1 MDSTSPPK
9 TASRLR
15 SKSPNDRTVIRP
27 TSPGKA
33 PVVMLPHSRA
43 GLASQSVSSSTPAP
57 VRRQADLFFDRNRH
71 PPDHLSDQVLKR
83 LQLPTI
89 PVADILTIASCDGL
103 VQQTNSIITREVE
116 ATHRHR
122 RRIIVT
128 RDDCIAI
135 ETDAILVLVH
145 RSSTSFPAA
154 SFTAKATTRHKR
166 APRRLWRRSSQ
177 RWLLFQHRGASYF
190 LLDLT

>member
-1 MDSTSPPK
+1 MLSRGSARRDLFPPFSAWAVTSPSRRAIGFRRPSPE
-9 TASRLR
+9 ASSIADAALWR
-15 SKSPNDRTVIRP
+15 
-27 TSPGKA
+27 
-33 PVVMLPHSRA
+33 PHS
-43 GLASQSVSSSTPAP
+43 S
-57 VRRQADLFFDRNRH
+57 
-71 PPDHLSDQVLKR
+71 
-83 LQLPTI
+83 I
-89 PVADILTIASCDGL
+89 PIADILTIASCDGL
-103 VQQTNSIITREVE
+103 VQQPNGIITREVK

-154 SFTAKATTRHKR
+154 SFTAKATTRHKQ
-166 APRRLWRRSSQ
+166 APRRLWRTSSQ
-177 RWLLFQHRGASYF
+177 RWPLFQHRGASYF